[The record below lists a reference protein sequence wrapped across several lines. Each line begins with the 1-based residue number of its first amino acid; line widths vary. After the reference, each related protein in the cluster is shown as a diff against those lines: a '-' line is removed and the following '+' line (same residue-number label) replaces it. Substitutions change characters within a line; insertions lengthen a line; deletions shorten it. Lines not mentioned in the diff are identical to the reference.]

1 MPAPG
6 KAGSGDQAY
15 SNKITAALVSVPSVC
30 CGEDVKQ
37 EVFGDGESDPCG
49 YCGEYGDWDQ
59 TERGKLR
66 SCPDKLGNHGQIYCN
81 FLKSFCHLINRGCV

>member
-1 MPAPG
+1 
-6 KAGSGDQAY
+6 
-15 SNKITAALVSVPSVC
+15 
-30 CGEDVKQ
+30 VKQ